1 MENCRETK
9 SIRILRIKKLFPY
22 LRFECWDEN
31 SRKKF
36 ILVIN
41 KVDILSL
48 VNFGGMLLLWIVIL
62 AGVLQWLF

>member
-1 MENCRETK
+1 MGNCRETK
-9 SIRILRIKKLFPY
+9 SIRILKIKKLFPY
-22 LRFECWDEN
+22 LSFECWDEN

-48 VNFGGMLLLWIVIL
+48 VIFGGMLLLWIVTL
-62 AGVLQWLF
+62 VGVLQWLF